1 MPQIGNNENLIKVAD
16 RLDQTALEAT
26 RLSKKLRLLNKAKQE
41 FGLTTQQVDAKV
53 QDMDVTGVQ
62 SALDEAKS
70 AFLSQDVIVE
80 EDN

>member
-1 MPQIGNNENLIKVAD
+1 MPHIGNNENLVKVAD
-16 RLDQTALEAT
+16 RLDQTASKAT
-26 RLSKKLRLLNKAKQE
+26 RLAKKLRFLDKVRQE

-53 QDMDVTGVQ
+53 HALDVAVVQ
-62 SALDEAKS
+62 SAFDEAKS